1 MRSRAG
7 NREIAEVHVPQ
18 ALGYDREV
26 RFTLPLGGTITIAT
40 TPMIVIPRT
49 RLSASLANVSGA
61 GSGIRNRT

>member
-7 NREIAEVHVPQ
+7 NREIAKVPVPQ

-40 TPMIVIPRT
+40 TPMIVINPDTAFGEPGERF
-49 RLSASLANVSGA
+49 RR
-61 GSGIRNRT
+61 GIR